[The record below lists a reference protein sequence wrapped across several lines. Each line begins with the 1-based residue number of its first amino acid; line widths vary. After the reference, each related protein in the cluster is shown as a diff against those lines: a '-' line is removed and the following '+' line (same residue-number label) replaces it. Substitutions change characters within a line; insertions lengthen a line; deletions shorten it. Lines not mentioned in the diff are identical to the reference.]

1 MLIFIVGKN
10 KAFLNHVSKWLEETI
25 FIASRIYNRKIEID
39 IKLSRKNIVS
49 F

>member
-10 KAFLNHVSKWLEETI
+10 RAFLNHISKWLEETI
-25 FIASRIYNRKIEID
+25 FIASGIYDREIEID
-39 IKLSRKNIVS
+39 IKLSRKKIIS